1 MPGVA
6 RAAFR
11 WPRDFLARVFLAS
24 VFLASVF
31 LARVLATAPDARFFR
46 GCFFV
51 SRIVR
56 RTRGF
61 AAMIPLTPP
70 WLSMA
75 CHRSRSHDGLFG
87 NPQ

>member
-24 VFLASVF
+24 VFLA
-31 LARVLATAPDARFFR
+31 RVLATAPDARFFL

-61 AAMIPLTPP
+61 AAMFPLTPP
-70 WLSMA
+70 
-75 CHRSRSHDGLFG
+75 
-87 NPQ
+87 